1 MAAIQFT
8 GLSSGLDTDSVVEA
22 MLATEKSKIQAEKD
36 EKTNLEWKQEKWKEV
51 NEKINNFQSDYIDKL
66 RFQSN
71 FEKYKVKTSNP
82 NVTVTEGGTLP
93 IGNHKLKVLQKPTS
107 PQSLGEKF
115 DGSAFKSYTSNG
127 ETKILEDINKN
138 ISFKDY
144 GLLSE
149 GQTTSFIVNGNTIEI
164 EATDSLSSLERKIKD
179 ADDSLNVNFDTK
191 NERLFISS
199 KETGA
204 EAKLEISGVA
214 GNDFLQKLGLK
225 DIADNTGSAGKI
237 EYNGI
242 EIEVEETPIQ
252 INGLTIEINGDI
264 KPDEEISISIE
275 SDPDAVIE
283 FISSF
288 VDEYNKLISDLNT
301 LYNATKVSTGQISDS
316 DREAMTEKQ
325 IDEYEQKLKD
335 SLLRRDSNLQS
346 VISALRNS
354 LQITMPNNKYK
365 SLSAIGI
372 TTGSY
377 SENGKLYLD
386 KDKLRKALTEDAD
399 AVRDLFTAK
408 ASSTDASSKNGI
420 GPQLNE
426 AISNLSKRIDGVKSY
441 KSFYNDKITESE
453 IKSLSSRIT
462 ELEKKYSEKQTRLYK
477 KFANLEKN
485 MSTVNSQSASLTS
498 MLG

>member
-71 FEKYKVKTSNP
+71 FEKYKVKSSNP
-82 NVTVTEGGTLP
+82 NITVTEGGTLP
-93 IGNHKLKVLQKPTS
+93 IGNHKLKILQKPMS
-107 PQSLGEKF
+107 PTALGEKF
-115 DGSAFKSYTSNG
+115 DGSNFKTYTSNG
-127 ETKILEDINKN
+127 ETKTLETINKN

-149 GQTTSFIVNGNTIEI
+149 GQTTSFTINGNTIEI
-164 EATDSLSSLERKIKD
+164 EATDSLSSLERKIRS

-204 EAKLEISGVA
+204 AAKLEISGVA

-225 DIADNTGSAGKI
+225 DISNNVGTAGKI

-242 EIEVEETPIQ
+242 ELDIEKTPIE

-264 KPDEEISISIE
+264 DPQEEIAISVETDTEAII
-275 SDPDAVIE
+275 D

-288 VDEYNKLISDLNT
+288 VDEYNKLISELNT
-301 LYNATKVSTGQISDS
+301 LYSAPKVSTGQISDS
-316 DREAMTEKQ
+316 DREAMTDKQ

-335 SLLRRDSNLQS
+335 SLLRRDSNLQA

-354 LQITMPNNKYK
+354 LQVTFPNNTFQ

-386 KDKLRKALTEDAD
+386 KDKLRKAINEDAD
-399 AVRDLFTAK
+399 AVKEIFTAK
-408 ASSTDASSKNGI
+408 ANSYDPTSKNGI
-420 GPQLNE
+420 GSQLNE
-426 AISNLSKRIDGVKSY
+426 AIGNLSKLIDGVKSY
-441 KSFYNDKITESE
+441 KSFYNDKITETE
-453 IKSLSSRIT
+453 IKSLSSRIK

-485 MSTVNSQSASLTS
+485 MSTINSQSASLTS